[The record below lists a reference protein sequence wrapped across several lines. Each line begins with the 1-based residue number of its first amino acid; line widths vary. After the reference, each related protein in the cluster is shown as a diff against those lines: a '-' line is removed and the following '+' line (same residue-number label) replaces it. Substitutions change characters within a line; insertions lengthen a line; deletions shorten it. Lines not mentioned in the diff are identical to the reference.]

1 MAFDQNKYVADFNK
15 ENYDRIIISVP
26 KGMKDD
32 VKTLAT
38 REGLSVNNLFK
49 QAIYKAYGLDLWNR

>member
-1 MAFDQNKYVADFNK
+1 MAFDNNTYKNEFNR
-15 ENYDRIIISVP
+15 ENYDRIIITIP

>member
-1 MAFDQNKYVADFNK
+1 MAFDNNTYKNEFNR
-15 ENYDRIIISVP
+15 ENYDRIIITIP

-49 QAIYKAYGLDLWNR
+49 QAIYKTYGLDLWNR